1 MPDSAPASA
10 PAAVKAVLIAEDHAV
25 VRRGLQMLVE
35 SAPGLRVVAEAAT
48 VVETVR
54 KARAL
59 QPDVLLL
66 DLSLADGSSLPVV
79 RELAGELPAMAIVV
93 LTMQDDT
100 ALARRALQDGA
111 RAYVLKE
118 AAGDDL
124 TRAIEDA
131 CEGRVYL
138 DPRLGA
144 RMALVRD
151 LDAEPP
157 DGLSRRE
164 AEVLRQI
171 ALGLTNAEIG
181 VVLHLSRRT
190 VESHRTNIQR
200 KTGKTSRAELVRYAL
215 DHGLL
220 DRERG

>member
-1 MPDSAPASA
+1 MSDQASTTI
-10 PAAVKAVLIAEDHAV
+10 PLRTVLIAEDHVV
-25 VRRGLQMLVE
+25 VRRGLRLLVE
-35 SAPGLRVVAEAAT
+35 STPGLSVVAETGT
-48 VVETVR
+48 VGDTVR
-54 KARAL
+54 KTRAL
-59 QPDVLLL
+59 HPDVLLL
-66 DLSLADGSSLPVV
+66 DLSLGDESSLPVV
-79 RELAGELPAMAIVV
+79 AQLAAALPEMAIVV

-124 TRAIEDA
+124 ARAIDDA
-131 CEGRVYL
+131 SAGRVYL

-151 LDAEPP
+151 QDAEPP

-164 AEVLRQI
+164 AEVLRLI
-171 ALGLTNAEIG
+171 ALGHTNAEIG
-181 VVLHLSRRT
+181 SALHLSRRT

-200 KTGKTSRAELVRYAL
+200 KTGQTSRAELVRYAL

-220 DRERG
+220 DAERA

>member
-1 MPDSAPASA
+1 MPDPATV
-10 PAAVKAVLIAEDHAV
+10 PAADRTVLIADDHVV

-35 SAPGLRVVAEAAT
+35 STPGLSVIAEAGT
-48 VVETVR
+48 VAETVR

-59 QPDVLLL
+59 HPDVLLL
-66 DLSLADGSSLPVV
+66 DLSLADGSALPAV
-79 RELAGELPAMAIVV
+79 RELATGAPDMAIVV

-118 AAGDDL
+118 AAGEDL
-124 TRAIEDA
+124 ARAIDDA
-131 CEGRVYL
+131 TGGRVYL

-151 LDAEPP
+151 VDADPP
-157 DGLSRRE
+157 DSLSRRE

-181 VVLHLSRRT
+181 VALHLSRRT

-200 KTGKTSRAELVRYAL
+200 KTGRSSRAELVRYAL

-220 DRERG
+220 DRERR

>member
-1 MPDSAPASA
+1 MPDPATV
-10 PAAVKAVLIAEDHAV
+10 PAADRTVLIADDHVV

-35 SAPGLRVVAEAAT
+35 STPGLSVIAEAGT
-48 VVETVR
+48 VAETVR

-59 QPDVLLL
+59 HPDVLLL
-66 DLSLADGSSLPVV
+66 DLSLADGSALPAV
-79 RELAGELPAMAIVV
+79 RELATGAPDMAIVV

-118 AAGDDL
+118 AAGEDL
-124 TRAIEDA
+124 ARAIDDA
-131 CEGRVYL
+131 TGGRVYL

-151 LDAEPP
+151 VDADPP

-181 VVLHLSRRT
+181 VALHLSRRT

-200 KTGKTSRAELVRYAL
+200 KTGRSSRAELVRYAL

-220 DRERG
+220 DRERR

>member
-1 MPDSAPASA
+1 MPDPATI
-10 PAAVKAVLIAEDHAV
+10 PDTNRTVLIADDHVV

-35 SAPGLRVVAEAAT
+35 STPGLSVIAEAGSVA
-48 VVETVR
+48 ETVR
-54 KARAL
+54 KTRAL
-59 QPDVLLL
+59 HPDVLLL
-66 DLSLADGSSLPVV
+66 DLSLADGSALPVV
-79 RELAGELPAMAIVV
+79 RELATGAPDMAIVV

-118 AAGDDL
+118 AAGEDL
-124 TRAIEDA
+124 ARAIDDA
-131 CEGRVYL
+131 TGGRVYL

-151 LDAEPP
+151 VDAEPP

-181 VVLHLSRRT
+181 VALHLSRRT

-200 KTGKTSRAELVRYAL
+200 KTGRSSRAELVRYAL

-220 DRERG
+220 DRERQ